1 MVQKKNSIGIQNH
14 LSNSGLAPAGTLV
27 GWRRC
32 GNYMRPE
39 DWRSCW
45 RGCRRRRRGS
55 ARVAVGSILYCA
67 TSVGEATS
75 VIRRKVGLGAVPSA
89 MRTVSSGAPLVPVP
103 QFEPLD
109 LSLSLSLLKIKNK
122 KKIFE
127 SYINNWKKER
137 CESWKFFYFYCSS
150 RFCKATRTL

>member
-1 MVQKKNSIGIQNH
+1 M
-14 LSNSGLAPAGTLV
+14 
-27 GWRRC
+27 
-32 GNYMRPE
+32 
-39 DWRSCW
+39 
-45 RGCRRRRRGS
+45 
-55 ARVAVGSILYCA
+55 GSILYCA

-122 KKIFE
+122 KKYLRVTSTTEKRKDVKVESFFIFIVLHGFVKLLE
-127 SYINNWKKER
+127 LCSFFFFWKLI
-137 CESWKFFYFYCSS
+137 W
-150 RFCKATRTL
+150 